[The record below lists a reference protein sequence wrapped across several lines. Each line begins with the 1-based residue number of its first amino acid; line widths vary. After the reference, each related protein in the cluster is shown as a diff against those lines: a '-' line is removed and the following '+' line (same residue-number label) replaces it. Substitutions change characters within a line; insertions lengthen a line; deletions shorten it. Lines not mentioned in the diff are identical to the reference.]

1 MRKHRISLTLV
12 SLGFLIGSIT
22 QAVAD
27 KAPEIDFADVGGSI
41 QSFERPVPEL
51 TSAFYDPKPDDRE
64 DGLAAGELSDSA
76 EIIELAKE
84 IEAGEHD
91 PYDSL
96 LIAHDDELVFESYYS
111 RGRVNLPHYQ
121 ASATKAYTS
130 LAVGRAIQLGY
141 LSLQDLHKPV
151 VEFLTEVDRENLIT
165 GLEKVTLHRTLSM
178 RSGLRISAEKQRE
191 LLDKP
196 EQLKGQKLAQIYF
209 THSRP
214 VTEASQTYHYQ
225 SIDARITML
234 VLDAVVPGTAK
245 DFIKSE
251 LLDKLAITDYFW
263 QDNVSGVPESAHSAS
278 MTSRDMIKWGM
289 LLKQKGKWQ
298 GEQLISEAFLTQ
310 ATGSVA
316 EPYDEEYDF
325 GKFRY
330 GYYFWGTNF
339 NVGEREYDAKLAW
352 GGGGQYVIVLDE
364 LDLVIAITAHGRG
377 VDDKTLEMVEN
388 RLLPTFANSESR
400 NREEE

>member
-1 MRKHRISLTLV
+1 MPLV
-12 SLGFLIGSIT
+12 SLAFFIGSIT
-22 QAVAD
+22 RAAAD
-27 KAPEIDFADVGGSI
+27 KAPEIDFADVQGSI
-41 QSFERPVPEL
+41 QSFERTVPEL

-64 DGLAAGELSDSA
+64 DGLAVGELFNSP

-84 IEAGEHD
+84 IEAGRHD

-96 LIAHDDELVFESYYS
+96 LIAHGNELVFESYYS

-151 VEFLTEVDRENLIT
+151 VEFLTEVDPENLIT

-191 LLDKP
+191 LLDAP
-196 EQLKGQKLAQIYF
+196 ERLKGQKLAQTYF
-209 THSRP
+209 THTRP

-251 LLDKLAITDYFW
+251 LLDKLAITHYFW

-278 MTSRDMIKWGM
+278 MTSRDMIKWAT
-289 LLKQKGKWQ
+289 LLEQNGKWQ
-298 GEQLISEAFLTQ
+298 GEQLISKTFLAQ
-310 ATGSVA
+310 ATGSIA
-316 EPYDEEYDF
+316 KPHSDSYDF
-325 GKFRY
+325 SNFRY
-330 GYYFWGTNF
+330 GYYFWGTIL

-352 GGGGQYVIVLDE
+352 GGGGQYVMVLDA
-364 LDLVIAITAHGRG
+364 LDLVIAVTAHGRG
-377 VDDKTLEMVEN
+377 VDDKTLEMVEK
-388 RLLPTFANSESR
+388 RLLPTFANGESHGR
-400 NREEE
+400 GEE

>member
-1 MRKHRISLTLV
+1 MHKHRIILTLL
-12 SLGFLIGSIT
+12 SLAFLLGSNT
-22 QAVAD
+22 RAAAD
-27 KAPEIDFADVGGSI
+27 KAPEIDFADVQGSI
-41 QSFERPVPEL
+41 QSFERTVPEL

-64 DGLAAGELSDSA
+64 DGLAVGELSDSA
-76 EIIELAKE
+76 EIIELARE
-84 IEAGEHD
+84 IEAGKHD

-96 LIAHDDELVFESYYS
+96 LIAHHDELVFESYYS

-141 LSLQDLHKPV
+141 LSLQDLHEPV

-191 LLDKP
+191 LLEKP
-196 EQLKGQKLAQIYF
+196 ERLKGQKLAQLYF
-209 THSRP
+209 THSQP
-214 VTEASQTYHYQ
+214 VTETSQTYHYQ
-225 SIDARITML
+225 SVDPRITML
-234 VLDAVVPGTAK
+234 VLDAVLPGTAK

-251 LLDKLAITDYFW
+251 LLDKLNITHYFW

-298 GEQLISEAFLTQ
+298 EEQLISEAFLTR

-330 GYYFWGTNF
+330 GYYFWGAKL
-339 NVGEREYDAKLAW
+339 NVGGKEYDAKLAW
-352 GGGGQYVIVLDE
+352 GGGGQYVMVLDE
-364 LDLVIAITAHGRG
+364 LDVVIAITAHGRG
-377 VDDKTLEMVEN
+377 VDDKTLEMVEK
-388 RLLPTFANSESR
+388 RLLPTFANGESH
-400 NREEE
+400 NRGKE